1 MSVLENPEYDMGVDV
16 KHLSIIHDERGWL
29 VEILK
34 NEDISG
40 AFGQIYTTVAYPGK
54 VKGNHYHKKKT
65 EWVYIVCGKAKMA
78 FLNVETGE
86 SSQMTVADN
95 TTVIKIPPM
104 IAHGFKNTGSET
116 LYVMIYSDKV
126 YDRENPDSYPE
137 EVLS

>member
-1 MSVLENPEYDMGVDV
+1 MSGLENPEYDMGVEV
-16 KHLSIIHDERGWL
+16 KHLSAIKDERGWL

-34 NEDISG
+34 NGDVSG
-40 AFGQIYTTVAYPGK
+40 TFGQIYTTVAYPGK

-65 EWVYIVCGKAKMA
+65 EWAHVVRGRAKMA
-78 FLNVETGE
+78 FLDVETGD
-86 SSQMTVADN
+86 SSEMIVDDN

-126 YDRENPDSYPE
+126 YDRENSDSYPE